1 MASNVTSQEI
11 FNAQNADEFL
21 RCGFEVIVSNSKNN
35 DTQNVTGIA
44 INGDGDAEEAFAG
57 GLYVQSEK
65 TLNEGYT
72 ANGLHNLNTPYMQL
86 AEGGAVEGKPGDHT
100 GIYACNTYDVNKL
113 SDGGL
118 LIINFPGKTLGLIT
132 PAGERTDYTE
142 LIVGEQYK
150 FGEVN
155 FANADISGLADGD
168 VLEIENGVFKK
179 GSLDSVEAGYVYGKV
194 HEFRAFTEGANL
206 GTKGVIVKICRK
218 VGGGSGSY
226 TETTTFYSGNA
237 TAMASTGDSPEF
249 QLEGVEGLDSSVK
262 TITVVR
268 SNATESNTYT
278 LNYNELDAVWA
289 SEDALLQSG
298 SEDYSLVFNDL
309 TNADIG
315 KVYNITIS
323 AEGIEPNFKAAV
335 EEVANAVYETPAD
348 VENAIMSALPSLF
361 AVAIQNGKSNTTVTL
376 PTDAETSIQIKK
388 IAEDVVSG
396 KNVTVK
402 ISTGGYA
409 LKPIVGVAN
418 NNNFE
423 YNLLFYYTYNTYVFR
438 VTIGFS
444 FDQVQAHMFAELMAS
459 P

>member
-168 VLEIENGVFKK
+168 VVEIENGVFKK

-194 HEFRAFTEGANL
+194 HEFRAFTEGANH
-206 GTKGVIVKICRK
+206 GTMGVIVEICRK
-218 VGGGSGSY
+218 AGGGSGSGSY
-226 TETTTFYSGNA
+226 TTTTTFFSGNA
-237 TAMASTGDSPEF
+237 T
-249 QLEGVEGLDSSVK
+249 
-262 TITVVR
+262 VV
-268 SNATESNTYT
+268 
-278 LNYNELDAVWA
+278 
-289 SEDALLQSG
+289 
-298 SEDYSLVFNDL
+298 
-309 TNADIG
+309 
-315 KVYNITIS
+315 
-323 AEGIEPNFKAAV
+323 
-335 EEVANAVYETPAD
+335 
-348 VENAIMSALPSLF
+348 
-361 AVAIQNGKSNTTVTL
+361 
-376 PTDAETSIQIKK
+376 
-388 IAEDVVSG
+388 
-396 KNVTVK
+396 
-402 ISTGGYA
+402 
-409 LKPIVGVAN
+409 
-418 NNNFE
+418 
-423 YNLLFYYTYNTYVFR
+423 NL
-438 VTIGFS
+438 G
-444 FDQVQAHMFAELMAS
+444 
-459 P
+459 

>member
-1 MASNVTSQEI
+1 MAVNS
-11 FNAQNADEFL
+11 ADIIAAIDEGTFL
-21 RCGFEVIVSNSKNN
+21 RAGFEVIVSNSKNN
-35 DTQNVTGIA
+35 DTQTITGIA
-44 INGDGDAEEAFAG
+44 VDSDGASDEAYAG
-57 GLYVQSEK
+57 GLYVQYAA
-65 TLNEGYT
+65 TGNEGYVRKGIK
-72 ANGLHNLNTPYMQL
+72 NINSPYMTL
-86 AEGGAVEGKPGDHT
+86 ATEGKVEGMPGDHT
-100 GIYACNTYDVNKL
+100 GIYANDTHDVNKL
-113 SDGGL
+113 SDGGN
-118 LIINFPGKTLGLIT
+118 IVVNFPGKTLGLVT
-132 PAGERTDYTE
+132 PKGERSDYLE
-142 LIVGEQYK
+142 LIVGEMYK
-150 FGEVN
+150 FGAICFEDTTLE
-155 FANADISGLADGD
+155 AYAEGD
-168 VLEIENGVFKK
+168 TLVIENGIWKK
-179 GSLDSVEAGYVYGKV
+179 ASADSIEGGTVYGEV
-194 HEFRAFTEGANL
+194 QALRVFNEGANL

-226 TETTTFYSGNA
+226 TETTTFFSGNA
-237 TAMASTGDSPEF
+237 TVMASTGDSPEF

-278 LNYNELDAVWA
+278 LNYNELDADWA

-298 SEDYSLVFNDL
+298 SEYYSLTLHDL

-323 AEGIEPNFKAAV
+323 AEGIEPNFKVAV
-335 EEVANAVYETPAD
+335 EEVANVVYETPAD

-361 AVAIQNGKSNTTVTL
+361 AGAIQSGKSNTTVTL
-376 PTDAETSIQIKK
+376 PTDAETAIQIKK

-396 KNVTVK
+396 KNVTIK
-402 ISTGGYA
+402 MSTGGYA
-409 LKPIVGVAN
+409 LKPILGVAN

-423 YNLLFYYTYNTYVFR
+423 YTLLFYYTYNTYVFR